1 MYKFENASLPKQVE
15 EKFIRLCSECTDEL
29 ECKEFIV
36 CCTGTEH
43 SHCDK
48 CSKKN

>member
-15 EKFIRLCSECTDEL
+15 EKFIRLCYECTDEL

-36 CCTGTEH
+36 
-43 SHCDK
+43 
-48 CSKKN
+48 